1 MTPPTPTVATAPTT
15 PVAPPAAATAP
26 AASAPAAASPAPR
39 PLGRNARALRARQR
53 FSTTVLALAW
63 IAFLVP
69 LVSLFVFSIRFPL
82 TGDVDWGG
90 WVGLFEFE
98 GSTTASLLW
107 EGIGNSLVMAA
118 ITVTIMLMLLIPT
131 MVWIRLRLPR
141 LQRVIEFISLLPLTI
156 PAIAL
161 VVGLAP
167 VYAWLSRNLL
177 GSHSIW
183 LSLAYV
189 VLVLPFAFRSIDA
202 GLQAIDVKTL
212 SEAARSFG
220 ASWATVLVRVVVPN
234 IRSAIVSATFVS
246 IAVVLGE
253 YTIASIL
260 ARRNLQTV
268 LFQINLSDAQV
279 SAAVSLL
286 VLVLTTVLLVVLDAI
301 TSRAPG
307 RRARPAARPAARKD
321 SPE

>member
-1 MTPPTPTVATAPTT
+1 MTASPL
-15 PVAPPAAATAP
+15 AP
-26 AASAPAAASPAPR
+26 APAVETAAPAPAPASR
-39 PLGRNARALRARQR
+39 TGPGENARAARGRRR
-53 FSTTVLALAW
+53 FSRIVLALAW
-63 IAFLVP
+63 LGFLVP
-69 LVSLFVFSIRFPL
+69 LASLFVFSIRFPL
-82 TGDVDWGG
+82 TGVIDWGG
-90 WVGLFEFE
+90 WIGLFEFE

-118 ITVTIMLMLLIPT
+118 ITVAVMLVLLIPT
-131 MVWIRLRLPR
+131 MVWIRLRLPK
-141 LQRVIEFISLLPLTI
+141 LQRIVEFISLLPLTI

-167 VYAWLSRNLL
+167 IYAVLSSPNLL

-183 LSLAYV
+183 LSFAYV
-189 VLVLPFAFRSIDA
+189 VLVLPFSFRAIDA

-220 ASWATVLVRVVVPN
+220 ASWFTVITRVIVPN

-279 SAAVSLL
+279 AAAVSLI
-286 VLVLTTVLLVVLDAI
+286 VLVLTTALLVVLDAI
-301 TSRAPG
+301 TSRKPS
-307 RRARPAARPAARKD
+307 RKD
-321 SPE
+321 SRK

>member
-1 MTPPTPTVATAPTT
+1 MTATPAPASVVEAAAPPAPA
-15 PVAPPAAATAP
+15 PVAPAARP
-26 AASAPAAASPAPR
+26 
-39 PLGRNARALRARQR
+39 PLGRNGRAERARRR
-53 FSTTVLALAW
+53 FSAIVLGIAW
-63 IAFLVP
+63 IGFLIP

-82 TGDVDWGG
+82 TGVVDWGG
-90 WVGLFEFE
+90 WIGVFEFQ
-98 GSTTASLLW
+98 GAGRQTAERLW
-107 EGIGNSLVMAA
+107 EGVFNSAVMAL
-118 ITVTIMLMLLIPT
+118 ITVVIMLVLLIPT
-131 MVWIRLRLPR
+131 MVWIRLRLPK
-141 LQRVIEFISLLPLTI
+141 LQRIVEFISLLPLTI

-167 VYAWLSRNLL
+167 IYAFLSSNLL

-189 VLVLPFAFRSIDA
+189 VLVLPFSFRSIDA
-202 GLQAIDVKTL
+202 GLQAINVKTL

-220 ASWATVLVRVVVPN
+220 ASWFTVITRVIVPN

-260 ARRNLQTV
+260 GRRNLQTA

-279 SAAVSLL
+279 SAAVSLI
-286 VLVLTTVLLVVLDAI
+286 VLVLTTVALVVLDII
-301 TSRAPG
+301 TSRKPS
-307 RRARPAARPAARKD
+307 RRPRGARKEVR
-321 SPE
+321 P

>member
-1 MTPPTPTVATAPTT
+1 MTESAIWALTQRETSPRRIGINARERRNRKIFANSVLTVA
-15 PVAPPAAATAP
+15 
-26 AASAPAAASPAPR
+26 
-39 PLGRNARALRARQR
+39 
-53 FSTTVLALAW
+53 W
-63 IAFLVP
+63 IGFLIP

-82 TGDVDWGG
+82 TGVVDWGG
-90 WVGLFEFE
+90 WVGLFEFR
-98 GSTTASLLW
+98 GARKATAELLW
-107 EGIGNSLVMAA
+107 EGVFNSLAMAA
-118 ITVTIMLMLLIPT
+118 VTVAIMLVLLIPT
-131 MVWIRLRLPR
+131 MVWIRLRLPK
-141 LQRVIEFISLLPLTI
+141 LQRIVEFISLLPLTI

-167 VYAWLSRNLL
+167 VYAWLSINLL

-189 VLVLPFAFRSIDA
+189 VLVLPFSFRSLDA
-202 GLQAIDVKTL
+202 GLSAINVKTL

-220 ASWATVLVRVVVPN
+220 GSWPQVLLRVIVPN

-260 ARRNLQTV
+260 ARPNLQTA

-286 VLVLTTVLLVVLDAI
+286 VLTLTTVGLVALDII
-301 TSRAPG
+301 TSRKP
-307 RRARPAARPAARKD
+307 ARKER
-321 SPE
+321 S